1 MCFLIFHQK
10 SAVNYLQRIHPGQ
23 KAERIFIDWT
33 WWILAGLPFP
43 HLIRVMDCFFH
54 EGMKVFYRI
63 ALAILILYQ
72 KHAPSTPTLA
82 PATSSNANE
91 AASTSTSTSTSKNEN
106 KMTPADVAAKFGVT
120 GYNSKGADKD
130 SNDIENT
137 LPNFCRNL
145 PVSPTKL
152 LKTAFNIR
160 ALR

>member
-1 MCFLIFHQK
+1 
-10 SAVNYLQRIHPGQ
+10 
-23 KAERIFIDWT
+23 
-33 WWILAGLPFP
+33 
-43 HLIRVMDCFFH
+43 MDCFFH

-72 KHAPSTPTLA
+72 KHAPSIPTLA
-82 PATSSNANE
+82 PTTSSNANE
-91 AASTSTSTSTSKNEN
+91 AASTSTSTPSKTEN

-120 GYNSKGADKD
+120 GTNSKANDKD
-130 SNDIENT
+130 SNDIENV
-137 LPNFCRNL
+137 LPNFCRNI